1 LRLRVQ
7 AKALTCLVNLR
18 WPHLGQAGERSGA
31 TFLERKLK
39 IFRHFGQANS

>member
-1 LRLRVQ
+1 LVIFRL
-7 AKALTCLVNLR
+7 
-18 WPHLGQAGERSGA
+18 PHLGQAGGRAGA